1 MENETATNVIEVEH
15 AVFRYSNYTVLDD
28 VSLTIQAGDMVS
40 IIGPNGG
47 GKTTLLKLILGLLEP
62 VSGKVKVYGG
72 PPRKNMGY
80 LGYVPQYSRFDEQFP
95 ITVYEVVLTG
105 RLEKR
110 AGFYSKKDR
119 QAAAEALETAG
130 LSDISDRSFQAL
142 SGGQRQRVL
151 IARALA
157 GRPSILLLDEPTSNV
172 DAAVG
177 SMLHE
182 LLEELNKTHTILLVT
197 HDVGFVDDITNRVFC
212 VNNHVHEHPA
222 DKLDASLISAAY
234 GNQMRMVRHD
244 INLEKSQQ

>member
-1 MENETATNVIEVEH
+1 MSAQNVIEVDNV
-15 AVFRYSNYTVLDD
+15 VFRYSNYPVLDN
-28 VSLTIQAGDMVS
+28 VSLSIQSGDMVS

-62 VSGKVKVYGG
+62 ESGTVKVYGSS
-72 PPRKNMGY
+72 PHTNMGY
-80 LGYVPQYSRFDEQFP
+80 LGYVPQFSRFDDQFP
-95 ITVYEVVLTG
+95 ITVFEVVLTG

-110 AGFYSKKDR
+110 MGFYSREDR
-119 QAAAEALETAG
+119 RAAQEALDQVDLTE
-130 LSDISDRSFQAL
+130 ISQRSFQEL

-182 LLEELNKTHTILLVT
+182 LLEELNKTHTLLLVT

-212 VNNHVHEHPA
+212 VNNIVHEHPA

-244 INLEKSQQ
+244 INLED

>member
-1 MENETATNVIEVEH
+1 MSSQNVIEVENV
-15 AVFRYSNYTVLDD
+15 VFRYSQYKVLDN
-28 VSLTIQAGDMVS
+28 VSLNIQAGDMVS

-62 VSGKVKVYGG
+62 ESGTVKVYGES
-72 PPRKNMGY
+72 PRGNMGY

-95 ITVYEVVLTG
+95 ITVFEVVLTG

-110 AGFYSKKDR
+110 MGFYSKHDR
-119 QAAAEALETAG
+119 RAAAEALEKVG
-130 LSDISDRSFQAL
+130 LADFADRSFQEL

-177 SMLHE
+177 TMLHE

-212 VNNHVHEHPA
+212 VNNIVHEHPA

-244 INLEKSQQ
+244 INLED

>member
-1 MENETATNVIEVEH
+1 MADKNVIEIENLM
-15 AVFRYSNYTVLDD
+15 FRYSNYPVLHD
-28 VSLTIQAGDMVS
+28 VTLSIQAGDMVS

-47 GKTTLLKLILGLLEP
+47 GKTTLLKIILGLLEP
-62 VSGKVKVYGG
+62 ESGKIQVYGES
-72 PPRKNMGY
+72 PRTNMGY
-80 LGYVPQYSRFDEQFP
+80 LGYVPQHSRFDEQFP
-95 ITVYEVVLTG
+95 ITVFEVVLTG

-110 AGFYSKKDR
+110 AGFYTKQDR
-119 QAAAEALETAG
+119 RAAIEALEKVG
-130 LSDISDRSFQAL
+130 LSEVTRRSFQEL

-244 INLEKSQQ
+244 INLEKSKPVQE

>member
-1 MENETATNVIEVEH
+1 MSSQSVIEVENLE
-15 AVFRYSNYTVLDD
+15 FRYSQYNVLDN
-28 VSLTIQAGDMVS
+28 VSLGIQAGDMVS

-62 VSGKVKVYGG
+62 DSGTVKVYGES
-72 PPRKNMGY
+72 PRGNMGY
-80 LGYVPQYSRFDEQFP
+80 LGYVPQYSRFDDQFP
-95 ITVYEVVLTG
+95 ITVFEVVLTG

-110 AGFYSKKDR
+110 MGFYSRHDR
-119 QAAAEALETAG
+119 RAAAEALEKVG
-130 LSDISDRSFQAL
+130 LAEIANRSFQEL

-212 VNNHVHEHPA
+212 VNNIVHEHPA

-244 INLEKSQQ
+244 INLED

>member
-1 MENETATNVIEVEH
+1 MSAQSVIEVQNLR
-15 AVFRYSNYTVLDD
+15 FSYSHYTVLDN
-28 VSLTIQAGDMVS
+28 VSLSIQAGDMAS
-40 IIGPNGG
+40 IVGPNGG

-62 VSGKVKVYGG
+62 ERGTVKVYGES
-72 PPRKNMGY
+72 PRTNMGY
-80 LGYVPQYSRFDEQFP
+80 LGYVPQYSRFDDQFP
-95 ITVYEVVLTG
+95 ITVFEVVLTG

-110 AGFYSKKDR
+110 MGFYSKEDR
-119 QAAAEALETAG
+119 RASKEALDKVG
-130 LSDISDRSFQAL
+130 LSELADRSFQKL

-212 VNNHVHEHPA
+212 VNNIVHEHPA
-222 DKLDASLISAAY
+222 DQLDASLISAAY

-244 INLEKSQQ
+244 INLED

>member
-1 MENETATNVIEVEH
+1 MSAQNVIEIENVE
-15 AVFRYSNYTVLDD
+15 FRYSQHNVLEN
-28 VSLTIQAGDMVS
+28 VSLSIQAGDMVS

-62 VSGKVKVYGG
+62 DSGTVKVYGES
-72 PPRKNMGY
+72 PRTHMGY
-80 LGYVPQYSRFDEQFP
+80 LGYVPQYSRFDDQFP
-95 ITVYEVVLTG
+95 VTVFEVVLTG

-110 AGFYSKKDR
+110 IGFYSKDDR
-119 QAAAEALETAG
+119 RAAAEALEQAG
-130 LSDISDRSFQAL
+130 LSGLADRSFQQL

-197 HDVGFVDDITNRVFC
+197 HDVGFVNDITNRVFC
-212 VNNHVHEHPA
+212 VNNIVHEHPA

-244 INLEKSQQ
+244 INLED